1 MAATVSES
9 IHSPRPTWYRAP
21 VESVKSVKNVESGGI
36 GSGRVDHGTT
46 QGWRTALT
54 DGVALLALAWT
65 IPFAILLVGAPVAL
79 TIALLL
85 WVGRL
90 ALNAF

>member
-1 MAATVSES
+1 MTATVSET
-9 IHSPRPTWYRAP
+9 IHIPRPTWYRTP
-21 VESVKSVKNVESGGI
+21 VKNVKSGGV
-36 GSGRVDHGTT
+36 SGERVDRTDRSA
-46 QGWRTALT
+46 GWRSALA

-65 IPFAILLVGAPVAL
+65 IPFAILLVGTPVAL

-85 WVGRL
+85 WIGRL

>member
-1 MAATVSES
+1 
-9 IHSPRPTWYRAP
+9 
-21 VESVKSVKNVESGGI
+21 VESGGV
-36 GSGRVDHGTT
+36 SGEREGRADRSA
-46 QGWRTALT
+46 GWRSALA

-65 IPFAILLVGAPVAL
+65 IPFAILLVGMPVAL

-85 WVGRL
+85 WIGRL

>member
-1 MAATVSES
+1 MTATVSET
-9 IHSPRPTWYRAP
+9 IHVPRPTWYRTP
-21 VESVKSVKNVESGGI
+21 VKNVESGGV
-36 GSGRVDHGTT
+36 SGERVDRADGSA
-46 QGWRTALT
+46 GWRSALA

-65 IPFAILLVGAPVAL
+65 IPFAILLVGTPVAL

-85 WVGRL
+85 WIGRL

>member
-1 MAATVSES
+1 MAVTVSES

-21 VESVKSVKNVESGGI
+21 VVSVKNVESGG
-36 GSGRVDHGTT
+36 SGRADRAISR
-46 QGWRTALT
+46 GWRTALA
-54 DGVALLALAWT
+54 DGLSLLALAWT

-79 TIALLL
+79 TIAFAL

>member
-21 VESVKSVKNVESGGI
+21 VESVKNVESGGI
-36 GSGRVDHGTT
+36 GSGRVDHATT
-46 QGWRTALT
+46 PGWRTALT